1 MHLFSSS
8 LVSSNRSNQCLLTTL
23 HSSYSPPPPI
33 PHPFGNIN
41 IASQSVIV
49 PFFSKVKEKLKK
61 ASKIIYISTSISFLV
76 GGGGGG
82 RGDICMEMN
91 QNKGEERKGNGKFI
105 SSRSTFEIDFEGG
118 LDRIGYRRKNRE
130 NDRRMISLFLL

>member
-1 MHLFSSS
+1 M
-8 LVSSNRSNQCLLTTL
+8 
-23 HSSYSPPPPI
+23 
-33 PHPFGNIN
+33 
-41 IASQSVIV
+41 
-49 PFFSKVKEKLKK
+49 KK
-61 ASKIIYISTSISFLV
+61 ASKIIYISTSISFICMEIIWIF
-76 GGGGGG
+76 
-82 RGDICMEMN
+82 DFICMEMN